1 MISKTD
7 YLNILDG
14 TQKSIG
20 SILSSINHSKD
31 FDLKTMESIDN
42 GLKIRNTVRDNSYQD
57 QIKIYRKNNISQ
69 LSKLDNNFATEDLRK

>member
-1 MISKTD
+1 MIRRIGN
-7 YLNILDG
+7 LNLLDG

-42 GLKIRNTVRDNSYQD
+42 GLKIKKSVRDNSYQD

-69 LSKLDNNFATEDLRK
+69 LSKLENNFATEDLRK